1 MPVYRERITKNY
13 TVIDNRILRDPR
25 LKGEAKGLLV
35 WLLSH
40 HSQWKIIIPVV
51 MKEMGWGRDKVYRL
65 LKHLSELGY
74 LHRSQDRDQRT
85 GSFGEV
91 SYCVYANPSRH
102 PAFEGTASADGP
114 LPDSP
119 LPGKSKASK
128 GRSKELEESP
138 PTPAPVS
145 ELELGPARGERISPH
160 DAPRNGDA
168 QHSHLTFERF
178 WTAYAPD
185 PYMSR
190 HAAERKWQRMG
201 EAHRQKATES
211 VTLYFADCKASG
223 RKRVNAVRYLR
234 ERIWDGYSVIRRQS
248 TVTLSPGSP
257 QWIKWREY
265 YVAIGQSVS
274 FMDARASEG
283 KIFEAPTEWPP
294 NESNHSGQ

>member
-1 MPVYRERITKNY
+1 MPVYRERLTNNF

-40 HSQWKIIIPVV
+40 HPQWKVIISVL

-65 LKHLSELGY
+65 LKRLSELGY
-74 LHRSQDRDQRT
+74 VHRSQDRDQRT

-91 SYCVYANPSRH
+91 SYCVYANPSCH
-102 PAFEGTASADGP
+102 PAFEGSASADGP

-119 LPGKSKASK
+119 LPRKSKASK
-128 GRSKELEESP
+128 RRSKELNEIP

-145 ELELGPARGERISPH
+145 EPKLGPDRRESSP
-160 DAPRNGDA
+160 RTGDA
-168 QHSHLTFERF
+168 QNSYLTFERF

-185 PYMSR
+185 AYMSR
-190 HAAERKWQRMG
+190 HAAERKWLRMG
-201 EAHRQKATES
+201 EAHRQKAVES
-211 VTLYFADCKASG
+211 LTPYFADCKASG

-234 ERIWDGYSVIRRQS
+234 ERIWEGYSVIRTQS
-248 TVTLSPGSP
+248 MVPLRPGSP

-265 YVAIGQSVS
+265 FVAVGRSVS
-274 FMDARASEG
+274 FMDARGSEG
-283 KIFEAPTEWPP
+283 KIFEVPTEWPP
-294 NESNHSGQ
+294 NESNHSSQ